1 MLVLH
6 KQILSEGSD
15 EEDDD
20 NDDEEIDVISAKR
33 VCCQG

>member
-1 MLVLH
+1 MFVPH
-6 KQILSEGSD
+6 QQILSEGSD

-20 NDDEEIDVISAKR
+20 DDEEDDGGAGVS

>member
-1 MLVLH
+1 MLILH
-6 KQILSEGSD
+6 IQILSEGSD

>member
-6 KQILSEGSD
+6 IQILSEGSD

>member
-6 KQILSEGSD
+6 IQILSEGSD

-20 NDDEEIDVISAKR
+20 NNDEEIDVISAKR